1 MIDRLTLPDQV
12 GRATLA
18 MAAAAWV
25 GIATAPKV
33 WLVAAVIGALL
44 VVGVWRSSYHAFALV
59 VAVVLG
65 VGSGSLAHA
74 RASEVHLADGPIVTL
89 GRVASDPVEG
99 QFLLEPH
106 AVRVGDEWVRW
117 VGPRVAVKMDGS
129 APRLAAGETVI
140 VTGRLTSA
148 GGRMV
153 GRTFQ
158 GRLRARKV
166 ESVPGAEGPLTVTA
180 NLLRDRVSDGL
191 ASWESHPGA
200 ALVSGFLIGDTRQ
213 LSDVDYDVLR
223 RAGLTHF
230 VAVSGSNVALF
241 LGLWW
246 LVIGP
251 LGGGPRRRAIFGLVG
266 LAVFVVVTRWEPS
279 VLRAAVM
286 AGIFLASRAAG
297 LPLSGWS
304 ALGVSVFGLLVWSAE
319 MAGSVGFQ
327 LSVAATLGVMASTRA
342 FPRIRPAFLGSAVS
356 VTMGAQL
363 AVAPLL
369 LYHFGSVPVL
379 SPIANV
385 VAAPLV
391 AAATATG
398 GVGVLVGAEWITR
411 LAVGLASVVLAIA
424 HAAADWPQVGW
435 VGFGVMM
442 TGLWVL
448 RYRAFRPAAVVAL
461 ALFVIINI
469 GHGGRPAG
477 PAVVFLDVG
486 QGDAILVFG
495 SGGEVILLDGGPD
508 PPELMAGLRRYDV
521 DRIDLLIL
529 SHPHADHLA
538 GFLGV
543 IDRLEV
549 GSFWH
554 SGSPESGPQ
563 FDQLERALLAKGVP
577 ISVPPAHGRFGLGD
591 IQIET
596 FGPLRRYDNLN
607 DQSIVIRLTLAGT
620 SILLA
625 GDAEALAQHELG
637 EIPADILKVPHHGSA
652 TNDPDWL
659 LASHATTAVIMVGEN
674 SFGHPDPLVLQTLV
688 GAGLKVW
695 RTDLD
700 GDVVIRLPSQE
711 SRP

>member
-12 GRATLA
+12 GRAALA

-25 GIATAPKV
+25 GIAAAPAV

-44 VVGVWRSSYHAFALV
+44 VAGVWRSSYLAFALV
-59 VAVVLG
+59 VGVVVG
-65 VGSGSLAHA
+65 AGSGAMA
-74 RASEVHLADGPIVTL
+74 NAWASDVGLTDGPIVTL
-89 GRVASDPVEG
+89 GRVGSDPVDG
-99 QFLLEPH
+99 QFLLEPQ
-106 AVRVGDEWVRW
+106 AVRLGDEWVRW
-117 VGPRVAVKMDGS
+117 AGPRVAVTLDG
-129 APRLAAGETVI
+129 PPGRLAAGESVI
-140 VTGRLTSA
+140 VTGRLSST
-148 GGRMV
+148 GGRIA
-153 GRTFQ
+153 GRPFQ

-166 ESVPGAEGPLTVTA
+166 EAVQGAEGPLTVTA
-180 NLLRDRVSDGL
+180 NLLRDRVSNGL
-191 ASWESHPGA
+191 ARWEDHPGA
-200 ALVSGFLIGDTRQ
+200 ALVSGFLIGDIRQ

-266 LAVFVVVTRWEPS
+266 LGVFVVVTRWEPS

-286 AGIFLASRAAG
+286 AGIFLVSRAAG

-304 ALGVSVFGLLVWSAE
+304 ALGLSVFGLLVWSAE

-327 LSVAATLGVMASTRA
+327 LSVAATLGVLASSRA
-342 FPRIRPAFLGSAVS
+342 FPKIRPAFLGSAIS

-398 GVGVLVGAEWITR
+398 GVGVLVGAEWVTR

-442 TGLWVL
+442 IGLWVL
-448 RYRAFRPAAVVAL
+448 RYRVFRPAVLVAVAL
-461 ALFVIINI
+461 FLVINAS
-469 GHGGRPAG
+469 HGGRPDGA
-477 PAVVFLDVG
+477 AVVFLDVG

-521 DRIDLLIL
+521 DHIDLLIL

-543 IDRLEV
+543 IERFEV

-563 FDQLERALLAKGVP
+563 FDQLEEVLSAKGVP
-577 ISVPPAHGRFGLGD
+577 ISIPPSRGRFGLGD
-591 IQIET
+591 VQIEV

-607 DQSIVIRLTLAGT
+607 DQSMVLRLTVAGT

-637 EIPADILKVPHHGSA
+637 GIPSDILKVPHHGSA
-652 TNDPDWL
+652 TNDPNWL
-659 LASHATTAVIMVGEN
+659 LASRATTAVIMVGEN
-674 SFGHPDPLVLQTLV
+674 SFGHPDPLVLQTLM
-688 GAGLKVW
+688 GAGMKVW

>member
-1 MIDRLTLPDQV
+1 
-12 GRATLA
+12 
-18 MAAAAWV
+18 MAGAVWV
-25 GIATAPKV
+25 GIAVSSRV
-33 WLVAAVIGALL
+33 WVVVAAVGALL
-44 VVGVWRSSYHAFALV
+44 VVVVWRRSFLAFALV

-65 VGSGSLAHA
+65 VGAGAMANA
-74 RASEVHLADGPIVTL
+74 RASEVALADGPIVTL
-89 GRVASDPVEG
+89 GRVGSDPVDG
-99 QFLLEPH
+99 QFLLEPQ
-106 AVRVGDEWVRW
+106 AVRLGDEWVRW
-117 VGPRVAVKMDGS
+117 AGPRVAVTVAD
-129 APRLAAGETVI
+129 PPVRLAAGESVI
-140 VTGRLTSA
+140 VTGRLRST
-148 GGRMV
+148 GGRLA
-153 GRTFQ
+153 GRPFQ
-158 GRLRARKV
+158 GRLQARKV
-166 ESVPGAEGPLTVTA
+166 EPVPGAEGPMTATA
-180 NLLRDRVSDGL
+180 NLLRDRVSNGL
-191 ASWESHPGA
+191 ARWEGHPGA
-200 ALVSGFLIGDTRQ
+200 ALVSGFLIGDTRR

-266 LAVFVVVTRWEPS
+266 LGVFVVVTRWEPS

-286 AGIFLASRAAG
+286 AGIFLVSRAAG

-342 FPRIRPAFLGSAVS
+342 FPEIRPAFLGSAVS
-356 VTMGAQL
+356 VTVGAQL

-369 LYHFGSVPVL
+369 LYHFGSLPVL

-398 GVGVLVGAEWITR
+398 GVGVLTGVDAVTR

-435 VGFGVMM
+435 AGFGVMLI
-442 TGLWVL
+442 GLWVL
-448 RYRAFRPAAVVAL
+448 RYRTLRPPLLVAVAL
-461 ALFVIINI
+461 FIVINLS
-469 GHGGRPAG
+469 HGGRPAG
-477 PAVVFLDVG
+477 ASVVFLDIG

-495 SGGEVILLDGGPD
+495 SHGEVILLDGGPD
-508 PPELMAGLRRYDV
+508 PSELMAGLRRYDV
-521 DRIDLLIL
+521 DHIDLLIL

-543 IDRLEV
+543 IERFEV

-563 FDQLERALLAKGVP
+563 FDQLERVLSGNGVP
-577 ISVPPAHGRFGLGD
+577 IAIPPPHGRFAVGD
-591 IQIET
+591 VQIEV

-607 DQSIVIRLTLAGT
+607 DQSIVLRLTVAGT

-637 EIPADILKVPHHGSA
+637 VIPSDILKVPHHGSA

-659 LASHATTAVIMVGEN
+659 VASQATTAVIMVGDN
-674 SFGHPDPLVLQTLV
+674 SFGHPDPLVLQTLT
-688 GAGLKVW
+688 GAGMKVW

-711 SRP
+711 NRP

>member
-12 GRATLA
+12 GQATLA

-25 GIATAPKV
+25 GIAAASRV
-33 WLVAAVIGALL
+33 WLVATVIGALL
-44 VVGVWRSSYHAFALV
+44 VVGVWRSSYRAFALV
-59 VAVVLG
+59 VAVVVG

-74 RASEVHLADGPIVTL
+74 RASEVDLTDGPIVTS
-89 GRVASDPVEG
+89 GRVGSDPVDG
-99 QFLLEPH
+99 QFLLEPQ
-106 AVRVGDEWVRW
+106 AVRLGDEWIRW
-117 VGPRVAVKMDGS
+117 DGPRVAVTLDG
-129 APRLAAGETVI
+129 PPGRPVAGETVI

-148 GGRMV
+148 GGRMA
-153 GRTFQ
+153 GRPFQ

-166 ESVPGAEGPLTVTA
+166 ESVPGAEGPLTATA
-180 NLLRDRVSDGL
+180 NLLRDRVSNGL
-191 ASWESHPGA
+191 ARWEGHPGA

-251 LGGGPRRRAIFGLVG
+251 LAGGPRRRAIFGLVG

-286 AGIFLASRAAG
+286 AGIFLVSRAAG

-304 ALGVSVFGLLVWSAE
+304 ALGVSVFGLLVWSGE

-435 VGFGVMM
+435 VGFGVLMA
-442 TGLWVL
+442 GLWML
-448 RYRAFRPAAVVAL
+448 RYRAIRPAAVVAV
-461 ALFVIINI
+461 ALFVVINVV
-469 GHGGRPAG
+469 HGGRPPG

-543 IDRLEV
+543 IERFEV

-554 SGSPESGPQ
+554 PGSPGSGPQ
-563 FDQLERALLAKGVP
+563 FDQLEQVLAAKGVP
-577 ISVPPAHGRFGLGD
+577 ISVPPSHGRFGLGD
-591 IQIET
+591 IQIEM

-607 DQSIVIRLTLAGT
+607 DQSIVLRLTLAGT

-637 EIPADILKVPHHGSA
+637 EIPSDILKVPHHGSA

-659 LASHATTAVIMVGEN
+659 RASHATTAVIMVGEN
-674 SFGHPDPLVLQTLV
+674 SFGHPDPLVLKTLV
-688 GAGLKVW
+688 GAGMKVW

-700 GDVVIRLPSQE
+700 GDVVIRLPFQE